1 MTNTKD
7 TLPDQS
13 SGRRMGLGGEA
24 ERVRFEQYRG
34 GDFERDAQGYY
45 TNPGTAQDWAM
56 WQAALSTSQPQINL
70 LPDDSRI
77 VEKIAVEIEHGK
89 LNHAG
94 FYRNTQLAETLR
106 RVVDAALSARPYPPS
121 SFDLEEM
128 LAACVP
134 GGDMADPQ
142 TIADNIRHW
151 FAAQPSPGGQ
161 GPVAEHHI
169 MPLAREVLAAQCRA
183 RLEFASEQNIK
194 TGRHDENWPELEIIA
209 HALRHPHYMEQP
221 EGGSPWKHALS
232 AQPSPADQDAL
243 VTALEVFERRRA
255 DIPYEVYEQVKAVCA
270 VLAARR
276 PVGEHAEGDEF
287 LAGVCV
293 ALQCVTAQDSG
304 VLWAEIVRAVGVDDL
319 LQYATFIEPAEWDL
333 AGFGT
338 YASTELNRRR
348 PRSKAA
354 KQATRPP
361 PHAVHHQA
369 ALLAEERAHGN
380 TIDQRDRCEEVAD
393 ELAARIASITGV
405 DIGEHSS
412 ANCPWQN
419 AIDAAEA
426 YQPAQAV
433 DLGRW
438 SQRHADDL
446 HVAVHTA
453 LSVHAGSLSQKKR
466 AAISAYVKRLLI
478 DSQAAGK

>member
-45 TNPGTAQDWAM
+45 TNPRTAQDWAM
-56 WQAALSTSQPQINL
+56 WQAALSA
-70 LPDDSRI
+70 LPS
-77 VEKIAVEIEHGK
+77 
-89 LNHAG
+89 
-94 FYRNTQLAETLR
+94 T
-106 RVVDAALSARPYPPS
+106 
-121 SFDLEEM
+121 
-128 LAACVP
+128 
-134 GGDMADPQ
+134 
-142 TIADNIRHW
+142 
-151 FAAQPSPGGQ
+151 
-161 GPVAEHHI
+161 
-169 MPLAREVLAAQCRA
+169 
-183 RLEFASEQNIK
+183 
-194 TGRHDENWPELEIIA
+194 
-209 HALRHPHYMEQP
+209 
-221 EGGSPWKHALS
+221 
-232 AQPSPADQDAL
+232 ADQDAL

-333 AGFGT
+333 AGFST

-361 PHAVHHQA
+361 PQAVHHQA

-380 TIDQRDRCEEVAD
+380 TIGQRDRCEEVAD

-412 ANCPWQN
+412 ANCPWHN
-419 AIDAAEA
+419 AIEAAEA
-426 YQPAQAV
+426 YQPEQVV
-433 DLGRW
+433 DPDELR
-438 SQRHADDL
+438 R
-446 HVAVHTA
+446 
-453 LSVHAGSLSQKKR
+453 
-466 AAISAYVKRLLI
+466 AISVVNVVGRVDGHDVVRRDSVLDVIDTRRQRLT
-478 DSQAAGK
+478 DSKVVGNG

>member
-1 MTNTKD
+1 MTTDKKPLAD
-7 TLPDQS
+7 VKPSLHPVVKLRDWLPP
-13 SGRRMGLGGEA
+13 LPFTHYNA
-24 ERVRFEQYRG
+24 C
-34 GDFERDAQGYY
+34 GDGSEPLYTAGQMRDYA
-45 TNPGTAQDWAM
+45 
-56 WQAALSTSQPQINL
+56 
-70 LPDDSRI
+70 R
-77 VEKIAVEIEHGK
+77 
-89 LNHAG
+89 
-94 FYRNTQLAETLR
+94 
-106 RVVDAALSARPYPPS
+106 AALSAQPHPPS
-121 SFDLEEM
+121 SFDLEAM

-134 GGDMADPQ
+134 GGDIADPQ
-142 TIADNIRHW
+142 VIADNIRHW

-161 GPVAEHHI
+161 DAHQMADALERIAAGSLSDYEGVEADELHI
-169 MPLAREVLAAQCRA
+169 LRCAKLIRDLAARPSPGGQVALPAQAVWMLPDDA
-183 RLEFASEQNIK
+183 RLVGVIADNIERGK
-194 TGRHDENWPELEIIA
+194 LDHPGFYRNTQLAD
-209 HALRHPHYMEQP
+209 ALRRVL
-221 EGGSPWKHALS
+221 GAALS
-232 AQPSPADQDAL
+232 AQPSPVDQDAL

-333 AGFGT
+333 AGFST

-354 KQATRPP
+354 KQAKRPSLQ
-361 PHAVHHQA
+361 AVHHQA

-393 ELAARIASITGV
+393 ELSARIASITGV

-419 AIDAAEA
+419 AIEAAEA

-433 DLGRW
+433 DPDELRRAVSVVNVVGRVDGHDVVRRD
-438 SQRHADDL
+438 SVLDVIDTRRQRL
-446 HVAVHTA
+446 T
-453 LSVHAGSLSQKKR
+453 
-466 AAISAYVKRLLI
+466 
-478 DSQAAGK
+478 DSKVVGNG

>member
-1 MTNTKD
+1 MAD
-7 TLPDQS
+7 ALERIAAGSLSDYE
-13 SGRRMGLGGEA
+13 GVEA
-24 ERVRFEQYRG
+24 DELHILRCAKLI
-34 GDFERDAQGYY
+34 RD
-45 TNPGTAQDWAM
+45 
-56 WQAALSTSQPQINL
+56 
-70 LPDDSRI
+70 
-77 VEKIAVEIEHGK
+77 
-89 LNHAG
+89 
-94 FYRNTQLAETLR
+94 
-106 RVVDAALSARPYPPS
+106 
-121 SFDLEEM
+121 
-128 LAACVP
+128 LAA
-134 GGDMADPQ
+134 
-142 TIADNIRHW
+142 R
-151 FAAQPSPGGQ
+151 PSPGGQ
-161 GPVAEHHI
+161 WPVAEHHI

-232 AQPSPADQDAL
+232 AQPSPVDQDAL

-255 DIPYEVYEQVKAVCA
+255 DIPYEVYEQVNVVCA
-270 VLAARR
+270 VLAARQ
-276 PVGEHAEGDEF
+276 PVGEHGEGDEF

-333 AGFGT
+333 AGFST

-354 KQATRPP
+354 KQAKRPP
-361 PHAVHHQA
+361 PQAVHHQA
-369 ALLAEERAHGN
+369 ALVAEERAHGN

>member
-1 MTNTKD
+1 MTNTKE
-7 TLPDQS
+7 TLPDQP

-24 ERVRFEQYRG
+24 ERARFEQYRG

-45 TNPGTAQDWAM
+45 TNPRTAQDWAM
-56 WQAALSTSQPQINL
+56 WQAALS
-70 LPDDSRI
+70 
-77 VEKIAVEIEHGK
+77 
-89 LNHAG
+89 
-94 FYRNTQLAETLR
+94 
-106 RVVDAALSARPYPPS
+106 
-121 SFDLEEM
+121 
-128 LAACVP
+128 
-134 GGDMADPQ
+134 
-142 TIADNIRHW
+142 
-151 FAAQPSPGGQ
+151 AQPS
-161 GPVAEHHI
+161 
-169 MPLAREVLAAQCRA
+169 
-183 RLEFASEQNIK
+183 
-194 TGRHDENWPELEIIA
+194 T
-209 HALRHPHYMEQP
+209 
-221 EGGSPWKHALS
+221 
-232 AQPSPADQDAL
+232 ADQDAL
-243 VTALEVFERRRA
+243 LTALEVFERRRA

-333 AGFGT
+333 AGFST

-354 KQATRPP
+354 KQAKRPP
-361 PHAVHHQA
+361 PQAVHHQA

-412 ANCPWQN
+412 ANCPWHN
-419 AIDAAEA
+419 AIEAAEA
-426 YQPAQAV
+426 YQPEQAV
-433 DLGRW
+433 DSDELR
-438 SQRHADDL
+438 R
-446 HVAVHTA
+446 
-453 LSVHAGSLSQKKR
+453 
-466 AAISAYVKRLLI
+466 AISVVNVVGRVDGHDVVRRDSVLDVIDTRRQRLT
-478 DSQAAGK
+478 DSKVVGNG